1 MTVPREFTDRDDVE
15 VEILQA
21 LVDRSEEGMT
31 IFELRTHVGVDIDAI
46 ENGLAALKSDGLIDV
61 EERSAEGASAVIKP
75 AERVVPDPGEAE
87 SESTF
92 DRIRERLP
100 F

>member
-21 LVDRSEEGMT
+21 LVDRSEDGMT
-31 IFELRTHVGVDIDAI
+31 IFELRTHVGADIDAI
-46 ENGLAALKSDGLIDV
+46 ENGLAALKADDLIDV
-61 EERSAEGASAVIKP
+61 EERSPEGASAVIKP
-75 AERVVPDPGEAE
+75 AERVVPVPGEAE
-87 SESTF
+87 SSSTF
-92 DRIRERLP
+92 ERIRERLP